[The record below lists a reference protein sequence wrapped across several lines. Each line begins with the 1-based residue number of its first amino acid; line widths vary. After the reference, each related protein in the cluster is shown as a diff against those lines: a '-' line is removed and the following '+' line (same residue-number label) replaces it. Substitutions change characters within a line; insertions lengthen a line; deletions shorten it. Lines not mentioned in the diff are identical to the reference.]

1 MRLPNKVVSEPR
13 QKKGAYGMS
22 IIKRVSKGENY
33 SIMELSQPNTQPI
46 TTTSSLSL
54 PKLCKK
60 TDTHKIE
67 NLVEYSYVPED
78 AQIAETVPPLL
89 SPYNIFKKQRTIT
102 RS

>member
-1 MRLPNKVVSEPR
+1 MICGALDQCGIRVSIER
-13 QKKGAYGMS
+13 RGAYCMN

-33 SIMELSQPNTQPI
+33 LIMETSQPNTQHT

-54 PKLCKK
+54 PKPYKK

-78 AQIAETVPPLL
+78 VKYLKQYLPLL
-89 SPYNIFKKQRTIT
+89 SPYNIF
-102 RS
+102 